1 MLNNDSISIERLK
14 VWGLLKIVKREKIID
29 QLINNSEKSSQ
40 EKDIIF
46 KNWCKN
52 LNINSQNDLINWQ
65 KNQGVSNEEWETLVL
80 RRELW
85 LEWCN
90 DKFKNKIN
98 SHYLKR
104 KNQLDK
110 VTYSLLRVRNLNL
123 ANELYLRIREGEA
136 SFEEIVLKF
145 SEGPEKKYAGRIG
158 PVSINQPHPLLSK
171 LLQISEIKQL
181 WPPKQLDN
189 WWIVVRL
196 EENYHAKLTD
206 ELKSQLALE
215 LGEEYLKQNE
225 NK

>member
-1 MLNNDSISIERLK
+1 MLNNESISVERLK

-29 QLINNSEKSSQ
+29 QLINSSEKSSE
-40 EKDIIF
+40 EKDMIF

-52 LNINSQNDLINWQ
+52 LKINSQNDLINWQ

-80 RRELW
+80 RRQLW

-90 DKFKNKIN
+90 ENFKDKVN
-98 SHYLKR
+98 SHYLRR

-123 ANELYLRIREGEA
+123 ANELYLRIREKEA

-158 PVSINQPHPLLSK
+158 PVSISQPHPLLSK
-171 LLQISEIKQL
+171 LLQVSEIKQL

-196 EENYHAKLTD
+196 EENHHAKLND